1 MNCEWI
7 LGFFRDGE
15 NVAQLRGN
23 GWLHNTVNML
33 NATKLYTFI
42 YYYFYLEYK
51 VVGFIML

>member
-1 MNCEWI
+1 M
-7 LGFFRDGE
+7 
-15 NVAQLRGN
+15 VKMLRNLEVMVGYT
-23 GWLHNTVNML
+23 TVNML